1 MWDLELQQRT
11 SLSEKKTNKQKKLTK
26 RQMKSY
32 NVYVVVQIFS
42 LV

>member
-32 NVYVVVQIFS
+32 NVYIWC
-42 LV
+42 